1 MSRPAPSLER
11 WDSWRSARWRHVSAP
26 HGPAALLTTEWL
38 TSEPRA
44 IDGLPGL
51 WSAVDG
57 AARSD
62 AGIEV
67 VAGRDVPHGDALLR
81 TIVRDGAVGLRVFDP
96 ASARRR
102 GLTALEAFPY
112 DERWLVPGRFVPAPD
127 GATRVV
133 ESVDGY
139 RAEKPHAGT
148 VEARIGAEDASLVV
162 SQAADGTLS
171 AVVRDGTSGDE
182 SYRFRFVPIS
192 APDAD
197 GNVVIDFT
205 RAFSP
210 PCSFSDWFV
219 CPLPAPS
226 NILATRIEAGEHAP
240 RFAA

>member
-1 MSRPAPSLER
+1 MSTAAPSLER
-11 WDSWRSARWRHVSAP
+11 WDSWREARWRLVSGP
-26 HGPAALLTTEWL
+26 HGPAALTTTEWL
-38 TSEPRA
+38 TAEPRT
-44 IDGLPGL
+44 IEGLPGV

-57 AARSD
+57 AASD
-62 AGIEV
+62 GAGTV
-67 VAGRDVPHGDALLR
+67 VRRGEDVPHGDAVLR
-81 TIVRDGAVGLRVFDP
+81 VIVRDGAVGLRVFDP
-96 ASARRR
+96 ASARRAA
-102 GLTALEAFPY
+102 LTALGAFDY

-139 RAEKPHAGT
+139 RAEKPHVGT
-148 VEARIGAEDASLVV
+148 VEARIGAEDVSLVV

-171 AVVRDGTSGDE
+171 AVVRDGTSGIE

-197 GNVVIDFT
+197 GAVVIDFT

-210 PCSFSDWFV
+210 PCSLSDHFV

-226 NILATRIEAGEHAP
+226 NILATRSAAGEHAP
-240 RFAA
+240 RFA